1 MATPL
6 INTNFFMNSKNNN
19 YFDFTIGTLV
29 LLCALIFFYSSL
41 NSSKIKSSSGYQLFA
56 KFDNANG
63 ISQGSDVKISGVKIG
78 TVTNQE
84 IDEKKFRAVLKF
96 SIDNKIKL
104 PIDSSA
110 KIVSDGLLGSKY
122 LEISPGSQDDML
134 NEGDEITFTQSS
146 VNFEELLAKFMFSSK
161 NKED

>member
-1 MATPL
+1 M
-6 INTNFFMNSKNNN
+6 INKNNN
-19 YFDFTIGTLV
+19 YFDFLVGTFV
-29 LLCALIFFYSSL
+29 LLCAVIFFSSSF
-41 NSSKIKSSSGYQLFA
+41 NSSKISTTSGYQLFA

-63 ISQGSDVKISGVKIG
+63 IAQGSDVKMSGVKIG
-78 TVTNQE
+78 TVTNQD

-96 SIDNKIKL
+96 SIDDKIKL

-122 LEISPGSQDDML
+122 LEISPGSQDEML

-161 NKED
+161 TKED